1 MNITKKQTQVDL
13 LNGPIF
19 ISMIRFAIPVFLSS
33 IFQQLYNT
41 VDTIIVGNF
50 LGESSLAAMG
60 AAMPVYDLLMGF
72 AMGMGHGLSI
82 VTARSFGSGNITLL
96 KKSVA
101 ASIKIGLAIAFFI
114 TTATRFVLFPF
125 LQLVHTP
132 EEIIN
137 AAYGYISFITLFSVI
152 TLGYNLCSGMLR
164 AIGNSVMPLVFL
176 IISSLVNIALDILF
190 IARLDMG
197 IKGAAAA
204 TVIAQTVSV
213 IFCIVYI
220 LKKTPLLVPKKKHFK
235 TDKPLYIE
243 MVTQGLSV
251 SFMSSFVSAGTLV
264 LQSGINSLGYLVI
277 AGHTAARKLCM
288 FCLMPFSAMNG
299 SVNTFVS
306 QNYGAGK
313 PDRIRKALKYAYCYN
328 ALITGVLVILL
339 YSFAPQMVGIISGS
353 TETVVLNNG
362 TMYLKVVAPF
372 YFVLGVI
379 NQTRSALQAIGRKFL
394 PIFSSVIELI
404 GKLIF
409 AIMFIPKFEYQ
420 AVIWCE
426 PIIWCFM
433 AVELILAFWN
443 CPYIKRKQLS
453 DSHNFL

>member
-353 TETVVLNNG
+353 KETVVLNNG